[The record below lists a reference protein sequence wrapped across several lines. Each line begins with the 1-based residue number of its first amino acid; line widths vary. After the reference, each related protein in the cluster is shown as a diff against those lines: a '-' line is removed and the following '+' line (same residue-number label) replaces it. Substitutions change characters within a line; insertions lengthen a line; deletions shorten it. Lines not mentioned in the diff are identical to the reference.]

1 MLSYLAILD
10 YLNNSHDCYEEGQH
24 VFEYEEGRL
33 MVQVDDDVI
42 ALAAHACAIAYTLES
57 NSGVVVDSGEVRT
70 VKQLRQLH
78 EQGWK
83 IIEDTEPATA
93 A

>member
-10 YLNNSHDCYEEGQH
+10 YLNNAHDCYEEGQH

-33 MVQVDDDVI
+33 MVQVDDD
-42 ALAAHACAIAYTLES
+42 AIAYTLES
-57 NSGVVVDSGEVRT
+57 NSGAVVDSGEVRT
-70 VKQLRQLH
+70 VKQLRHLH

-83 IIEDTEPATA
+83 IIEDAELATA